1 MTKKYVLF
9 VSAILLLLNLP
20 TRADEGM
27 WLPLLIQ
34 KFNIQKM
41 QQMGCKLS
49 ADDIYNINKSSL
61 KDAIIRL
68 DNGSCTAELISDEG
82 LLLTNHHCGYDDI
95 QKHSSLEHDYLKN
108 GFWAKTKA
116 EELTNPNKTA
126 SLLVRMEDVSEQF
139 LPALKGINNEWERDS
154 IVKTISAK
162 ISQQAQANNGYEAS
176 VEELFEGNAF
186 YLFVYETFRD
196 VRLVGAPPSSIGKFG
211 GDTDNWMWPRHTG
224 DFSIFRIYCS
234 PDGKPAE
241 YSDKNVPYKPKKSLT
256 ISLKGI
262 KKNDFTMVMGYP
274 GNTERYLSSFGVDE
288 TYKINNP
295 IRIDVRNHKLDIIKK
310 SMSASDLL
318 RIQYSSKYSVSS
330 NYWKYSIGQNGV
342 LKDGLLLK
350 QKQEMES
357 KLKEWVEAD
366 AKRKEKFGDFID
378 VMKTTYQ
385 DRALPNKTVQ
395 YINEAAFEG
404 PEILL
409 LPYNTVS
416 YYEYLH
422 KLKNLDSLPM
432 MEDKLKDLMA
442 KKYKDFDLETDKKLF
457 VDLLSLYKKNVDS
470 TALPSIYDEIE
481 KNYEGDIQKFADEFY
496 QNSLFASKEK
506 FDSFIGTPA
515 NEVFFTKSP
524 VLKTG
529 VDLVNLYNMLQ
540 NDSRN
545 YEKIEQ
551 MTSYLK
557 LAKMFYFKKGETKEE
572 FKKSFTEFFQKV
584 PEESR
589 PDIFDVINRKFD
601 GNISLFIDSMFAKSI
616 CTDTARFNRFM
627 ARPSN
632 ETVYASNL
640 VFQFA
645 NLSNTI
651 AFILKSTPDDK
662 TSINEEVKN
671 LKQNASVFFDNF
683 DSNSGKD
690 KMIKDFV
697 RHYGNLEKSLRPD
710 IFNLIDSKYKGDITK
725 FINAMFDKSIF
736 TDKKRFE
743 SFLDKPKLKTLE
755 SDFVYQTYK
764 SLSSSFKSTEILNDY
779 AVQTALSTM
788 YHFKQDALYE
798 DPAFK
803 LMVSF
808 IRIYS
813 QTQEKLDSI
822 NKVLKGAKRS
832 YIAALMEKEGA
843 NAAFYPDANSTMR
856 MSYGKVADYESNGKP
871 FQYYTTLKGIIEKEK
886 PGDDEF
892 DVPAKLKELYTKKD
906 FGQYASGGD
915 VPVCFISTND
925 ITGGNSGSPVLNGN
939 GELVGL
945 AFDGNWEGMSSDIQY
960 DINKQRTIICD
971 IRYVL
976 FIIDKFAGAK
986 NLISEMKFAK

>member
-1 MTKKYVLF
+1 MTKKFTLF
-9 VSAILLLLNLP
+9 ISALLLLLNLP
-20 TRADEGM
+20 SKADEGM

-49 ADDIYNINKSSL
+49 ADDIYNINKSSI

-68 DNGSCTAELISDEG
+68 DYGMCTAELVSDEG

-95 QKHSSLEHDYLKN
+95 QKHSSVEHDLLKD
-108 GFWAKTKA
+108 GFWAKNKA

-126 SLLVRMEDVSEQF
+126 SLLVRMDDVSDQF
-139 LPALKGINNEWERDS
+139 LPELKKVNTEWERDS
-154 IVKTISAK
+154 IVKTISAR
-162 ISQQAQANNGYEAS
+162 ISKKAQENNGYEAS

-186 YLFVYETFRD
+186 YLFVYETFKD

-224 DFSIFRIYCS
+224 DFSIFRIYCG

-241 YSDKNVPYKPKKSLT
+241 YSDKNVPYKPKRSLA
-256 ISLKGI
+256 ISLKGV

-295 IRIDVRNHKLDIIKK
+295 IRIDVRTHKLDIIKK
-310 SMSASDLL
+310 SMAESDQL
-318 RIQYSSKYSVSS
+318 RIQYASKYSSSS
-330 NYWKYSIGQNGV
+330 NYWKYSIGQNGE
-342 LKDGLLLK
+342 LKDGRLLN
-350 QKQEMES
+350 QKQETEK
-357 KLKEWVEAD
+357 KLAEWVNAD
-366 AKRKEKFGDFID
+366 EKRKAKYGDFLE
-378 VMKTTYQ
+378 VMKKTYK
-385 DRALPNKTVQ
+385 DRSQPNKTMQ

-422 KLKNLDSLPM
+422 KMKNLDSLGI
-432 MEDKLKDLMA
+432 MEDKLKEVMS
-442 KKYKDFDLETDKKLF
+442 KKYKDYDPETDKKLF
-457 VDLLSLYKKNVDS
+457 VDLLTIYKKNVDT
-470 TALPSIYDEIE
+470 TALPSIYAEID
-481 KNYEGDIQKFADEFY
+481 KSYSGDIKKFADEFY
-496 QNSLFASKEK
+496 ENTLFASKDK
-506 FDSFIGTPA
+506 FDEFISTPA
-515 NEVFFTKSP
+515 NEVFFSKSP
-524 VLKTG
+524 IMKTG
-529 VDLVNLYNMLQ
+529 VDLLNLYNILL
-540 NDSRN
+540 NDPRN
-545 YEKIEQ
+545 FEKIEQ
-551 MTSYLK
+551 MTAYLK
-557 LAKMFYFKKGETKEE
+557 LAKMFYFKKAETKED
-572 FKKSFTEFFQKV
+572 FKKSFVEFFQNV
-584 PEESR
+584 PEDRR

-601 GNISLFIDSMFAKSI
+601 GNTSLFVDSMFAKSI

-632 ETVYASNL
+632 ETVYASHM

-645 NLSNTI
+645 NLFNTL

-671 LKQNASVFFDNF
+671 LKQNASVFFENF
-683 DSNSGKD
+683 DNNTSKE
-690 KMIKDFV
+690 KMIKDFTK
-697 RHYGNLEKSLRPD
+697 HYGSIEKSLRPD
-710 IFNLIDSKYKGDITK
+710 IFNLIDSKYKGDIAK

-743 SFLDKPKLKTLE
+743 AFLDKPKLKTLE
-755 SDFVYQTYK
+755 SDLVYLTYK

-808 IRIYS
+808 IRVYS
-813 QTQEKLDSI
+813 QTQEKLDSM
-822 NKVLKGAKRS
+822 NKVLKNAKRN
-832 YIAALMEKEGA
+832 YVAALIDKEGE

-856 MSYGKVADYESNGKP
+856 MSYGKVAEYENNGKP
-871 FQYYTTLKGIIEKEK
+871 YPYYTTLKGIIEKEK
-886 PGDDEF
+886 PGDVDF
-892 DVPAKLKELYTKKD
+892 SVPTKLKELYASKD

-945 AFDGNWEGMSSDIQY
+945 AFDGNWEGMSSDIKY
-960 DINKQRTIICD
+960 DITKQRTIICD

-976 FIIDKFAGAK
+976 FIIDKFADAK
-986 NLISEMKFAK
+986 NLISEMKIVK